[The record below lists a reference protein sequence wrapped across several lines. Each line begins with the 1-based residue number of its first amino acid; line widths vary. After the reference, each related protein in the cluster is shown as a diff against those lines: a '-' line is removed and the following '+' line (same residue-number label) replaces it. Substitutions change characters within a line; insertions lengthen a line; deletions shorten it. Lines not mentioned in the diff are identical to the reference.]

1 MHRSDP
7 NRQDRLDPGVGKE
20 ETRNGSA
27 GPIIRNGSSK
37 HVDSEM
43 DKDMTMSDRGQAKA
57 VAAQGSRQILVADDD
72 APIREMI
79 RTLLE
84 DEGYEVSEA
93 STGQEAL
100 DGLKAG
106 KFDLMILDMRMP
118 GMTGLDV
125 LKQLREKQGE
135 LPVILMTAHGSPN
148 IAIQASSLGV
158 YGYITKPF
166 EMDEVLNQIQHYFER
181 QMLREEVRTL
191 RSQIEPRDPSERI
204 IGNSPPMHEIYMIV
218 GRSAQTEATV
228 LITGETGTGKELVAQ
243 VLHSNSTYRHGP
255 LIKVNCAALP
265 ETLLE
270 SELFGHEKGAFTNAL
285 TQRKGRFEMAHKG
298 TIFLDEIGEMSLS
311 TQRKLLRVLQEREF
325 ERVGGSLPIKVD
337 TRVIA
342 ATNKNLETEVD
353 AGRFREDL
361 YYRLNVIKIA
371 MPPLRERKEDIPL
384 LVEHFLDKH
393 RYNPTAQPARISEE
407 AMQVLIKHDWP
418 GNVRELENTVQ
429 RGVVMSQGG
438 VITSEHILISNFT
451 DRQVVDIGRLVREG
465 TPLAEIMG
473 QTEKMALTE
482 ALQASEGDRSQ
493 ASRLLGVD
501 RPDFYEKLKEYGLSA

>member
-1 MHRSDP
+1 M
-7 NRQDRLDPGVGKE
+7 Q
-20 ETRNGSA
+20 TREKSQ
-27 GPIIRNGSSK
+27 PKTMLSK
-37 HVDSEM
+37 DAHN
-43 DKDMTMSDRGQAKA
+43 
-57 VAAQGSRQILVADDD
+57 ILVADDD
-72 APIREMI
+72 PAIREVVKG
-79 RTLLE
+79 LLE
-84 DEGYEVSEA
+84 DEGYKVSEA
-93 STGQEAL
+93 ATGQEAL

-106 KFDLMILDMRMP
+106 AFELLIVDMRMP

-125 LKQLREKQGE
+125 LKQLREQEGE

-158 YGYITKPF
+158 YGYISKPF
-166 EMDEVLNQIQHYFER
+166 EADDVLNMIRHYFER
-181 QMLREEVRTL
+181 ESLREEVRTL

-204 IGNSPPMHEIYMIV
+204 IGNSPAMHEIYMIV

-243 VLHSNSTYRHGP
+243 VVHSNSTYRHGP
-255 LIKVNCAALP
+255 LVKVNCAALP

-270 SELFGHEKGAFTNAL
+270 SELFGHEKGAFTSAL
-285 TQRKGRFEMAHKG
+285 AQRKGRFEMAHKG

-337 TRVIA
+337 VRVIA

-361 YYRLNVIKIA
+361 YYRLNVIRVA

-393 RYNPTAQPARISEE
+393 RYSATSQPARISEE
-407 AMQVLIKHDWP
+407 AMQSLMRHDWP

-429 RGVVMSQGG
+429 RAIVMSQGG
-438 VITSEHILISNFT
+438 VITSEHILISSFV
-451 DRQVVDIGRLVREG
+451 DRQVVDIGRLIREA
-465 TPLAEIMG
+465 TPLAEILG
-473 QTEKMALTE
+473 QTEKMALAE
-482 ALQASEGDRSQ
+482 ALQAAEGDRSQ
-493 ASRLLGVD
+493 ASRLLGID
-501 RPDFYEKLKEYGLSA
+501 RPTLYEKLKEYGLSA